1 MGERRKNRYVD
12 PSKGHPNDV
21 FYGVPLWMRRLAAK
35 QRKRDKEASGSLEI
49 DKDVDYAEEIIDGL
63 QRGEGEGMV

>member
-1 MGERRKNRYVD
+1 M
-12 PSKGHPNDV
+12 

-35 QRKRDKEASGSLEI
+35 QRKRDKKTSGSFEI